1 MGVSFQKAQ
10 AERLFLRMALIG
22 PSGSGKTWTALTVAE
37 GLCGGPAACRAEDVA
52 VIDSERRSA
61 LKYCRRDGQARGP
74 GAWDFLYAGLESH
87 DPRNYAEAIRG
98 AAAAG
103 AKVLVIDS
111 LSHAWM
117 GKDGAL
123 EQVDR
128 IAKKSQSGNSFNAW
142 RDVTPLHNQLVDAIM
157 AAPLHVIFTL
167 RAKMEYVVEKDERT
181 GKNVPRKVGLAPVMR
196 DGIEYEADIVGDMDQ
211 DNNLFITKSRCP
223 GLHGQVIP
231 KPGQK
236 LAEHLIKWLGSV
248 PAVKPAAGGQTLPE
262 AMAAELPDRG
272 DAHEPARQPAKA
284 AAPKDGR
291 ELLQRL
297 EEYEAKLEHDGV
309 CASGELLA
317 HVIEAGVKAGLGQ
330 DVGGW
335 AAPGIALAA
344 KETRAFEAK
353 ARKAAA
359 TRQPARAA
367 G

>member
-37 GLCGGPAACRAEDVA
+37 GLCGGPTACRAEDVA

-248 PAVKPAAGGQTLPE
+248 PAVKPAAGGQTLPQ

-272 DAHEPARQPAKA
+272 DAFDGPPLELLFDLHQLVTRVSKKRTWGPVLAFYGVRPPKGWAEPPAAAAADDLAPMADWLSLAKA
-284 AAPKDGR
+284 EEIRAGFAA
-291 ELLQRL
+291 
-297 EEYEAKLEHDGV
+297 
-309 CASGELLA
+309 
-317 HVIEAGVKAGLGQ
+317 
-330 DVGGW
+330 
-335 AAPGIALAA
+335 AA
-344 KETRAFEAK
+344 KNNAAKVEA
-353 ARKAAA
+353 
-359 TRQPARAA
+359 ARAA